1 MLWPVKGGG
10 FDYSEPVTE
19 LFKSEI
25 YEIFFVTV
33 LECDNTVIN

>member
-19 LFKSEI
+19 LYKSEI
-25 YEIFFVTV
+25 YEIF
-33 LECDNTVIN
+33 LLHSWNVIIL